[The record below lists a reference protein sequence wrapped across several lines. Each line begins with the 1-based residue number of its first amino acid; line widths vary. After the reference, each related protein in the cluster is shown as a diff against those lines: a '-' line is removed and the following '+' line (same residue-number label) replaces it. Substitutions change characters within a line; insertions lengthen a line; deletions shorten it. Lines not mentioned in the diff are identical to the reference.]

1 MSLRIAAS
9 NQFFGGSRLFLRIEG
24 LDRDRTAP
32 TRPDDAIN
40 GVGDNRL
47 GWSPRSQ
54 IAFVTAAMPALL
66 FLVVVAPYLL
76 THYVINRHDRFNYI
90 PPPLGGDRALE
101 GHWTDPPLT
110 PARLVKI
117 EDAQRGFGWIVPND
131 DLVAKV
137 VPTASGTVEQVFVTV
152 GQTVAKGAPIFSI
165 RPTVA
170 DPPRPANDAIVV
182 VSPIAGTITE
192 ISVAARDAVTAG
204 KARTAA
210 AALVADL
217 ARVWLAAE
225 IEPDLARSIRP
236 SETVEV
242 RTTGLADKSFNG
254 QVLTVS
260 PVDAAVG
267 YASVRILVEN
277 PDGALKPNMPATFSV
292 PPGAEVLAIPQ
303 SAVLFENDTARVFV
317 MEREADTPGAS
328 KLAARPIRIGR
339 FGDGWVEVVEG
350 LKPGE
355 EVEAT
360 DAVFIDRAVKGY

>member
-1 MSLRIAAS
+1 MPLRKAAS
-9 NQFFGGSRLFLRIEG
+9 NQSLGGSRSFLRVEG
-24 LDRDRTAP
+24 LDRTTP

-40 GVGDNRL
+40 GEADDPL
-47 GWSPRSQ
+47 GWSSRSQ
-54 IAFVTAAMPALL
+54 IAFVTAAMPVLL
-66 FLVVVAPYLL
+66 LLVVVAPYLL

-101 GHWTDPPLT
+101 GHWTDPPLA

-117 EDAQRGFGWIVPND
+117 EDAQRGFGWIVPDD

-152 GQTVAKGAPIFSI
+152 GETVAKGAPIFSI
-165 RPTVA
+165 RPTEA
-170 DPPRPANDAIVV
+170 DPPRPPNDAIVV
-182 VSPIAGTITE
+182 VSPIAGTITA
-192 ISVAARDAVTAG
+192 INVAAGDAVTAG

-225 IEPDLARSIRP
+225 IEPDLARSVRP
-236 SETVEV
+236 GETVEAQ
-242 RTTGLADKSFNG
+242 TTALPDQPFNG

-260 PVDAAVG
+260 PVDAATG
-267 YASVRILVEN
+267 YASVRTLVEN
-277 PDGALKPNMPATFSV
+277 PHGALKPNMLATFSA

-328 KLAARPIRIGR
+328 SKLAARQIRIGR

-360 DAVFIDRAVKGY
+360 DAVFIDRVVKGY